1 MYSQCQLIGKGRY
14 WLMNT
19 ENNSTIL
26 DEMEIFFEPEKS
38 KEKELKMSSYLLNM
52 DEDGVVGRFESEISA
67 NEVGRTSKFTYLVI
81 NEESGLEQ
89 LTVPHLNK
97 LRKNLG
103 MKQEAKKEDAL
114 NGVWDAMELVEFKE
128 PVKVPKKKKAK
139 GEKRGPSRRE
149 KILDLFKENDGVISK
164 EQIAERLGIKNP
176 AACMTGL
183 GNAAKTKAPVLTTWD
198 KETKTYKLSGH
209 DKD

>member
-1 MYSQCQLIGKGRY
+1 MYSQCQLIGKGRS
-14 WLMNT
+14 WLMN
-19 ENNSTIL
+19 ENFNSSIL
-26 DEMEIFFEPEKS
+26 DEMEISFDQEKS
-38 KEKELKMSSYLLNM
+38 KQKESKMSSYLLNM
-52 DEDGVVGRFESEISA
+52 DEDSVVGRFEAEIPA

-81 NEESGLEQ
+81 NEESSFEQ

-114 NGVWDAMELVEFKE
+114 KGIWDSMESVEFKE
-128 PVKVPKKKKAK
+128 PVKVPPKKKAK
-139 GEKRGPSRRE
+139 GEKRGPSRRD
-149 KILDLFKENDGVISK
+149 KILELFKENDGVISK
-164 EQIAERLGIKNP
+164 EQIVERLGIKN
-176 AACMTGL
+176 AGACMTGL
-183 GNAAKTKAPVLTTWD
+183 GNAVKTKSPVITIWD